1 MVLLAIHT
9 FAKASSNSCEMNSL
23 RHGSRSGAVKWRL
36 HLMMPQ
42 ISQSMGFVFGS
53 CFKPKYFCTFWKVCD
68 ILDLCCKATIIAAH
82 PAANEK
88 LMIKPKN
95 ILKEK
100 KREHS
105 VLLNSLC
112 LWSFKLKMKV
122 KSECYALTIT
132 WYEHWQY
139 TKKAISQL
147 IWTRQQ
153 HQNKT
158 NSIIYSH

>member
-1 MVLLAIHT
+1 MVLFAIHT
-9 FAKASSNSCEMNSL
+9 FAKASSSSCEMNSL
-23 RHGSRSGAVKWRL
+23 RHGSRSGAVKCRL

-42 ISQSMGFVFGS
+42 ISQSMGLTFGS

-68 ILDLCCKATIIAAH
+68 ILDLCCKATIIAVH

-95 ILKEK
+95 ILKAEK
-100 KREHS
+100 NE
-105 VLLNSLC
+105 NIPF
-112 LWSFKLKMKV
+112 LWSPKLKMKV

-132 WYEHWQY
+132 WYGHWQY